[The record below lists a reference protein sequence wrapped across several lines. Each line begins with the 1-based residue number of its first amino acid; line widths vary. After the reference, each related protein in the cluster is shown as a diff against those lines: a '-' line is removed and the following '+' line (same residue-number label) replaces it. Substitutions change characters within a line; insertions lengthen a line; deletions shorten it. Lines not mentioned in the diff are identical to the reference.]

1 VSPGTAA
8 AELRGVT
15 KSYRR
20 GSETVTPVRSADL
33 LLAPGSLVALTGPSG
48 SGKTTILN
56 LLAGFDTADEGEVR
70 VGDIELTKL
79 APGELDRMR
88 SRYIGFVFQ
97 QFNLIPG
104 LTAADNVGL
113 ALVPQGINRI
123 DRARKASTQLKRL
136 GLEGLEHRRPHQ
148 LSGGQQQRVAVAR
161 ALVGEPGLLL
171 ADEPTAALDKENA
184 TSMLSVFRSLATDEG
199 MAVLICTHDP
209 RCLEVA
215 DHVVA
220 LDQACAR

>member
-1 VSPGTAA
+1 M
-8 AELRGVT
+8 

-20 GSETVTPVRSADL
+20 GSETVTPIRGLDL
-33 LLAPGSLVALTGPSG
+33 LLPSGSLVALTGPSG
-48 SGKTTILN
+48 SGKTTLLN
-56 LLAGFDTADEGEVR
+56 LLAGFDTADEGEVV
-70 VGDIELTKL
+70 VGNIDLTLL
-79 APGELDRMR
+79 APSELDRMR

-113 ALVPQGINRI
+113 ALVPQGIKRV
-123 DRARKASTQLKRL
+123 DRVRKAAAQLTRL

-184 TSMLSVFRSLATDEG
+184 TSMLGIFRSLATDGG
-199 MAVLICTHDP
+199 MAVLISTHDP

-215 DHVVA
+215 DRIVA
-220 LDQACAR
+220 LDQAWSR